1 MVFRLFLRA
10 AMSLSFSGVAAPTAS
25 SYSQSPHRIDGRS
38 LTSEG
43 SGRAGRSWS
52 ASPLA
57 ISLSGTGRP
66 ALGVIWVV
74 LPALAG
80 CRCADLRL
88 QQRCQAAQR
97 RVPPILYTFAGMLVF
112 NLTSSVVTRGS
123 LSLVANASL
132 VSKVFFPRLLVPLS
146 TAGSALLD
154 FVVSLGFMAILLAI
168 YGVLPGLA
176 VVLVPVWLF
185 LTLCLAAG
193 VAFVTSALTVNYRD
207 VQYVTPFLLQIT
219 LYASPVAYSLGKIS
233 PHYRIIYDLNPM
245 TWLLG
250 DMRWSVLHQPMPS
263 PIILALFRGRTT
275 GRPAG
280 GSLVFQKMERGFRR
294 YHLTGGAPM

>member
-1 MVFRLFLRA
+1 
-10 AMSLSFSGVAAPTAS
+10 MSLSLLRRSGADRQLRIVITP
-25 SYSQSPHRIDGRS
+25 PHRWALPNVGR
-38 LTSEG
+38 LWEG
-43 SGRAGRSWS
+43 REILVRFAARDIT
-52 ASPLA
+52 LRYRQ
-57 ISLSGTGRP
+57 T

-74 LPALAG
+74 LQPLLAAG
-80 CRCADLRL
+80 VLTFVFSSVAKLPSGG
-88 QQRCQAAQR
+88 
-97 RVPPILYTFAGMLVF
+97 VPPILYTFAGMLVF

-263 PIILALFRGRTT
+263 PIILALSVAV
-275 GRPAG
+275 PLAVLLG
-280 GSLVFQKMERGFRR
+280 GSLVFQKMERGFAD
-294 YHLTGGAPM
+294 TI